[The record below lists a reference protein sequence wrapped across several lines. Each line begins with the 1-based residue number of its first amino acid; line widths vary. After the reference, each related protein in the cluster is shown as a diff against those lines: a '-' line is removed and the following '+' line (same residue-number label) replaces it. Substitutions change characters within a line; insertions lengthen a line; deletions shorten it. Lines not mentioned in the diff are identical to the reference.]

1 MNNKIIF
8 GNRKLVGQNKA
19 RGHVQRILDSGRL
32 AHAYL
37 ISGPSGAG
45 KTAFALGMAEWINGI
60 DNISN
65 LGDKKFSKKSSWAN
79 HPDIHIFI
87 PKPTKVSFAEVRE
100 RLDLLAKDP
109 YEIINFSERPS
120 ISSNSDSK
128 NRQAFYPVK
137 YFKEEIRP
145 VTMLKPN
152 EGKRLVVI
160 LTQVDTMRKEAANA
174 FLKLLEEPSDRLM
187 FILTTDHYDRL
198 LQTITS
204 RCQQI
209 SLSPLKTSEIE
220 QGLHEIDGYSLQ
232 DAQYLA
238 RISEGNY
245 ALTRFY
251 DIETLKEKREQVLE
265 FLRMSYKQDAIN
277 LTKLIQNWQ
286 SENNIEG
293 LISITNMIETYLRD
307 LMVYKAT
314 GNKNLVTNSDQLTS
328 IQKFTD
334 SLGEALLED
343 MISEVNQTRIFIK
356 QNVSPKL
363 IFTILSLRFT
373 NLIRGSKPSLT
384 ENWEHIPALSQV

>member
-1 MNNKIIF
+1 MNKKLIF
-8 GNRKLVGQNKA
+8 GNRKLVGQHKA
-19 RGHVQRILDSGRL
+19 RTHVQRILDSGRL

-37 ISGPSGAG
+37 ISGPPGAG

-60 DNISN
+60 DNISK
-65 LGDKKFSKKSSWAN
+65 LGDKSFSKKSSWAN

-100 RLDLLAKDP
+100 RLDLLAQDP

-137 YFKEEIRP
+137 YFKDEIRP

-232 DAQYLA
+232 DAEYLA
-238 RISEGNY
+238 KISEGNY
-245 ALTRFY
+245 ALTRLY
-251 DIETLKEKREQVLE
+251 DVKTLKEKREQVID
-265 FLRMSYKQDAIN
+265 FLRLSYKQDAIN

-307 LMVYKAT
+307 LMIYKAT
-314 GNKNLVTNSDQLTS
+314 GNKNLVTNSDQFTS
-328 IQKFTD
+328 IQKFTG

-343 MISEVNQTRIFIK
+343 MISEVNQTRVYIK

-373 NLIRGSKPSLT
+373 NLIRGVKPVLT

>member
-1 MNNKIIF
+1 MNKKLIF
-8 GNRKLVGQNKA
+8 GNRKLVGQHKA
-19 RGHVQRILDSGRL
+19 RTHVQRILDSGRL

-37 ISGPSGAG
+37 ISGPPGAG

-60 DNISN
+60 DNISK
-65 LGDKKFSKKSSWAN
+65 LGDKSFSKKSSWAN

-100 RLDLLAKDP
+100 RLDLLAQDP

-137 YFKEEIRP
+137 YFKDEIRP

-232 DAQYLA
+232 DAEYLA
-238 RISEGNY
+238 KISEGNY
-245 ALTRFY
+245 ALTRLY
-251 DIETLKEKREQVLE
+251 DVKTLKEKREQVID
-265 FLRMSYKQDAIN
+265 FLRLSYKQDAIN

-307 LMVYKAT
+307 LMIYKAT
-314 GNKNLVTNSDQLTS
+314 GNKNLVTNSDQFTS
-328 IQKFTD
+328 IQKFTGY
-334 SLGEALLED
+334 LGEALLED
-343 MISEVNQTRIFIK
+343 MISEVNQTRVYIK

-373 NLIRGSKPSLT
+373 NLIRGVKPVLT